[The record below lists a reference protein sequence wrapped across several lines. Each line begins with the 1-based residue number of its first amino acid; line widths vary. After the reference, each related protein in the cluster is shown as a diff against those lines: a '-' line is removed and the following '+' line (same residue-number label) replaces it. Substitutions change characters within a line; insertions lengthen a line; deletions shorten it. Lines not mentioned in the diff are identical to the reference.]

1 MASTVLGAFRE
12 VAPDT
17 SDLAVIAARIE
28 ATLAR
33 ELTDEQFVTAILAQ
47 ASTDGSKVELLNRGH
62 PPPLLVDSAGP
73 RLVEAAEGGLPLGLA
88 QFAAVPGQAGQP
100 GQASVI
106 VAGPGD
112 RILFYT
118 DGVSEAR
125 NRSGE
130 FFPLAQARALREAGD
145 PDKILDDLS
154 ADVLRH
160 VGHALDDDAAM
171 LLVRREPA

>member
-1 MASTVLGAFRE
+1 
-12 VAPDT
+12 
-17 SDLAVIAARIE
+17 
-28 ATLAR
+28 
-33 ELTDEQFVTAILAQ
+33 VTAILAQ

-88 QFAAVPGQAGQP
+88 QFAAGPGQASQP
-100 GQASVI
+100 GQATVI
-106 VAGPGD
+106 EVGPGD

-130 FFPLAQARALREAGD
+130 FFPLARARALREAGD